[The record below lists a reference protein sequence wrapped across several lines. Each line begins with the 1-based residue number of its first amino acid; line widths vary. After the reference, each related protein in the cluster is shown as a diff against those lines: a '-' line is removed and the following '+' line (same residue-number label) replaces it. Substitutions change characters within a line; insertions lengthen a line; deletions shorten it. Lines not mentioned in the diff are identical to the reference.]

1 MSLNGCVK
9 WFNSKKGY
17 GFITVVTPDS
27 KNVGKDIFAHYTHVN
42 VSDNSYKRLF
52 PGEYVAFNM
61 GKNNDRDVCTDIT
74 GVYGGRLLADHEEYR
89 FKYFP
94 KNIAKEEDT
103 SQENLD
109 KGEDVV
115 DDVDEDQDP
124 EQ

>member
-17 GFITVVTPDS
+17 GFITVITPDS
-27 KNVGKDIFAHYTHVN
+27 EHVGKDIFAHYTHVT
-42 VSDNSYKRLF
+42 VKDNSYKRLF
-52 PGEYVAFNM
+52 PGEYVAFNL
-61 GKNNDRDVCTDIT
+61 GKNDDRDVCTDIT

-94 KNIAKEEDT
+94 KNTVKEEVPST
-103 SQENLD
+103 AQGTLD
-109 KGEDVV
+109 VEG
-115 DDVDEDQDP
+115 DEDQDP